1 MVSEFFHSP
10 DYSILIL
17 IFLIFLTFFF
27 LIRGILIFLANPERF
42 HQRRL
47 QKRLRE
53 IDGLESSLN
62 VSTLLKRASL
72 EKSSLDQIMVKFS
85 LFNRIQI
92 MMLQANLNWELRTFL
107 VVAALSG
114 LVMAG
119 LGLAK
124 WGGWGALAGGG
135 LGLIIPY
142 KILVRRRKRRLKK
155 FEKQLPDALDLLARG
170 LRAGHAFP
178 TGLQQVAKEMADP
191 LGTEFFKTFTEFNH
205 GLDLNT
211 ALLNLCHRID
221 LRDLSF
227 FTTAVLIQ
235 RETGGNLTEIL
246 EKISILIRERFK
258 LRNQVKALTAEGRLS
273 GLILL
278 LLPPVLAG
286 ILMVVNPAYESQLF
300 RHPTGRVMCG
310 VALGFQLLGM
320 WCYSQDCQHQGVIWK
335 FFRRFSSD
343 S

>member
-1 MVSEFFHSP
+1 MSGKYFNSP
-10 DYSILIL
+10 NYPILIL
-17 IFLIFLTFFF
+17 ILLIFLTFFF

-42 HQRRL
+42 HQRRIK
-47 QKRLRE
+47 KRLRE
-53 IDGLESSLN
+53 IDGLDSSLDI
-62 VSTLLKRASL
+62 STLLKKASL
-72 EKSSLDQIMVKFS
+72 EQSFLEQIMSKIS
-85 LFNRIQI
+85 LLNGIQI
-92 MMLQANLNWELRTFL
+92 MMIQGNLQWELRTFL
-107 VVAALSG
+107 IVTGLSG

-119 LGLAK
+119 LGMAK
-124 WGGWGALAGGG
+124 WGGWGALGGG
-135 LGLIIPY
+135 VLGLIIPY

-155 FEKQLPDALDLLARG
+155 FETQLPDALDLLARG
-170 LRAGHAFP
+170 LKAGHAFP

-211 ALLNLCHRID
+211 ALLNLCERID

-258 LRNQVKALTAEGRLS
+258 LRNQVGALTAEGRLS

-278 LLPPVLAG
+278 LLPPVLG
-286 ILMVVNPAYESQLF
+286 GLMIFINPTYGKILIE
-300 RHPTGRVMCG
+300 HPTGRIMCG

-320 WCYSQDCQHQGVIWK
+320 WCIHKIVNIK
-335 FFRRFSSD
+335 V
-343 S
+343 

>member
-1 MVSEFFHSP
+1 M
-10 DYSILIL
+10 
-17 IFLIFLTFFF
+17 
-27 LIRGILIFLANPERF
+27 
-42 HQRRL
+42 
-47 QKRLRE
+47 
-53 IDGLESSLN
+53 DGLESSLN
-62 VSTLLKRASL
+62 VNTLLKKASL
-72 EKSSLDQIMVKFS
+72 EKSFLDQMLAKFS
-85 LFNRIQI
+85 LFNQLQT
-92 MMLQANLNWELRTFL
+92 MMLQADLTWKMGTFL

-119 LGLAK
+119 VGLAK
-124 WGGWGALAGGG
+124 WGVWGALAGGG
-135 LGLIIPY
+135 LGLLIPY
-142 KILVRRRKRRLKK
+142 KILARKKKRRLQK

-191 LGTEFFKTFTEFNH
+191 LGTEFFKTFREFNH

-278 LLPPVLAG
+278 LLPPVLAV
-286 ILMVVNPAYESQLF
+286 ILMAVNPEYESQLF
-300 RHPTGRVMCG
+300 HHPMGRIMCG

-320 WCYSQDCQHQGVIWK
+320 WCIHKIVNIK
-335 FFRRFSSD
+335 V
-343 S
+343 

>member
-1 MVSEFFHSP
+1 MVSELFHTL
-10 DYSILIL
+10 DYSFLIL
-17 IFLIFLTFFF
+17 IFLIFLSFFF
-27 LIRGILIFLANPERF
+27 LIRGIFLFLANPERL
-42 HQRRL
+42 HQQRL
-47 QKRLRE
+47 KKRLRAME
-53 IDGLESSLN
+53 GLDQSLGLN
-62 VSTLLKRASL
+62 TLLNRASL
-72 EKSSLDQIMVKFS
+72 GKSPLDQILSKFS
-85 LFNRIQI
+85 LVKKIQVI
-92 MMLQANLNWELRTFL
+92 MLQGDLNWKLSTFL
-107 VVAALSG
+107 VVTALSG

-119 LGLAK
+119 VGLGK
-124 WGGWGALAGGG
+124 WDVWGGLIGGG
-135 LGLIIPY
+135 LGLLIPY
-142 KILVRRRKRRLKK
+142 KILTRRRKRRLQK

-191 LGTEFFKTFTEFNH
+191 LGTEFFKTFSEFNH

-211 ALLNLCHRID
+211 ALLNLCDRID

-246 EKISILIRERFK
+246 EKISVLIRERFK

-278 LLPPVLAG
+278 LLPPVLAA
-286 ILMVVNPAYESQLF
+286 ILMAINPEYESQLF
-300 RHPTGRVMCG
+300 KHQTGRVMCG

-320 WCYSQDCQHQGVIWK
+320 WSIHKIVNIK
-335 FFRRFSSD
+335 V
-343 S
+343 

>member
-1 MVSEFFHSP
+1 MSAREALMVSEFFHALNTSF
-10 DYSILIL
+10 LIL
-17 IFLIFLTFFF
+17 IFLIFLSCFF
-27 LIRGILIFLANPERF
+27 LIRGIFLYLASPERF

-53 IDGLESSLN
+53 IDGLESTLN
-62 VSTLLKRASL
+62 VNTLLKKASL
-72 EKSSLDQIMVKFS
+72 EKSFLDQIMVKIG
-85 LFNRIQI
+85 LLERIQI
-92 MMLQANLNWELRTFL
+92 MMLQANLKWELRTFL

-135 LGLIIPY
+135 LGLLVPY
-142 KILVRRRKRRLKK
+142 KILARKRKRRLKQ

-170 LRAGHAFP
+170 LKAGHAFP

-211 ALLNLCHRID
+211 ALLNLCDRIN

-258 LRNQVKALTAEGRLS
+258 LRNQINALTAEGRLS

-278 LLPPVLAG
+278 LLPPVLG
-286 ILMVVNPAYESQLF
+286 GLLMVINPEYGKVLIY
-300 RHPTGRVMCG
+300 HPTGRMMCW

-320 WCYSQDCQHQGVIWK
+320 WCIHKIVNIK
-335 FFRRFSSD
+335 V
-343 S
+343 

>member
-1 MVSEFFHSP
+1 MTSEFFRTP
-10 DYSILIL
+10 DFPILIL
-17 IFLIFLTFFF
+17 ILLIFLSFFF
-27 LIRGILIFLANPERF
+27 LIRGVLIYLANPERF

-47 QKRLRE
+47 KKRLRE
-53 IDGLESSLN
+53 IDGLESTST
-62 VSTLLKRASL
+62 VSTLLKSASL
-72 EKSSLDQIMVKFS
+72 EKSFLDQIMLKFS
-85 LFNRIQI
+85 LLNRIQI
-92 MMLQANLNWELRTFL
+92 MMEQANLNWELRTFL

-119 LGLAK
+119 LGMAK
-124 WGGWGALAGGG
+124 WGGWGALGGIG

-142 KILVRRRKRRLKK
+142 KILARRRKRRLKK
-155 FEKQLPDALDLLARG
+155 FETQLPDALELLARG
-170 LRAGHAFP
+170 LKAGHAFP

-205 GLDLNT
+205 GLELNT
-211 ALLNLCHRID
+211 ALLNLCKRID

-246 EKISILIRERFK
+246 EKISALIRERFK
-258 LRNQVKALTAEGRLS
+258 LRNQIQALTAEGRLS

-286 ILMVVNPAYESQLF
+286 LIMLINPEHGLLLI
-300 RHPTGRVMCG
+300 RHPTGRIMLG
-310 VALGFQLLGM
+310 VTLGFQLLGM
-320 WCYSQDCQHQGVIWK
+320 WCIHKIVNIK
-335 FFRRFSSD
+335 V
-343 S
+343 

>member
-17 IFLIFLTFFF
+17 ILLIFLSFFF

-47 QKRLRE
+47 KKRLRE

-62 VSTLLKRASL
+62 VSTLLKSASL

-92 MMLQANLNWELRTFL
+92 MMLQANLKWELRTFL
-107 VVAALSG
+107 IVAALSG

-124 WGGWGALAGGG
+124 FGGWGALAGGG

-155 FEKQLPDALDLLARG
+155 FETAT
-170 LRAGHAFP
+170 AGCPGPPGSRTQGRPCLSYGITASGQRDGRSPGNGVFQN
-178 TGLQQVAKEMADP
+178 L
-191 LGTEFFKTFTEFNH
+191 H
-205 GLDLNT
+205 G
-211 ALLNLCHRID
+211 I
-221 LRDLSF
+221 
-227 FTTAVLIQ
+227 
-235 RETGGNLTEIL
+235 
-246 EKISILIRERFK
+246 
-258 LRNQVKALTAEGRLS
+258 
-273 GLILL
+273 
-278 LLPPVLAG
+278 
-286 ILMVVNPAYESQLF
+286 
-300 RHPTGRVMCG
+300 
-310 VALGFQLLGM
+310 
-320 WCYSQDCQHQGVIWK
+320 
-335 FFRRFSSD
+335 
-343 S
+343 

>member
-1 MVSEFFHSP
+1 MSAREALMVGEMFHSL
-10 DYSILIL
+10 DYSLLIL
-17 IFLIFLTFFF
+17 IFLIFLSFFF
-27 LIRGILIFLANPERF
+27 LIRGIFLFLANPQRL

-47 QKRLRE
+47 KKRLRA
-53 IDGLESSLN
+53 IDGLESPLN
-62 VSTLLKRASL
+62 IGTLLQKGSL
-72 EKSSLDQIMVKFS
+72 EESLLNRILIKFS
-85 LFNRIQI
+85 LVKHIQI
-92 MMLQANLNWELRTFL
+92 MMLQADLNWKIGTFL
-107 VVAALSG
+107 IVAASTG

-119 LGLAK
+119 VGLGK
-124 WGGWGALAGGG
+124 WGMWGGLAGGG
-135 LGLIIPY
+135 LGLLIPY
-142 KILVRRRKRRLKK
+142 KILARKKKRRFQK

-191 LGTEFFKTFTEFNH
+191 LGTEFSKTFREFNH

-211 ALLNLCHRID
+211 SLLNLCQRIN

-278 LLPPVLAG
+278 LLPPVLVV
-286 ILMVVNPAYESQLF
+286 ILMGVNPEYESQLF
-300 RHPTGRVMCG
+300 RHPTGQVMCG
-310 VALGFQLLGM
+310 VALGFQILGM
-320 WCYSQDCQHQGVIWK
+320 WAIHKIVNIK
-335 FFRRFSSD
+335 V
-343 S
+343 

>member
-1 MVSEFFHSP
+1 MASEFFHFP
-10 DYSILIL
+10 EYSILIL
-17 IFLIFLTFFF
+17 IVLIFLSFFF
-27 LIRGILIFLANPERF
+27 LTRGILLFLANPERF

-53 IDGLESSLN
+53 IEGLESPLN
-62 VSTLLKRASL
+62 VSTLLKKASL
-72 EKSSLDQIMVKFS
+72 EKSFLDQIMVKFT
-85 LFNRIQI
+85 LVTRIQI
-92 MMLQANLNWELRTFL
+92 MMLQANLKWELRTFL

-114 LVMAG
+114 VVMAG

-124 WGGWGALAGGG
+124 WGGWGALAGAGMG
-135 LGLIIPY
+135 LLIPY
-142 KILVRRRKRRLKK
+142 KLLVRKKKRRLKK
-155 FEKQLPDALDLLARG
+155 FEQQLPDALELLARG

-205 GLDLNT
+205 GLDMNT
-211 ALLNLCHRID
+211 ALLNLCHRIG
-221 LRDLSF
+221 LRDLNF

-258 LRNQVKALTAEGRLS
+258 LRNQISALTAEGRLS

-278 LLPPVLAG
+278 LLPPLLAG
-286 ILMVVNPAYESQLF
+286 LLMVINPEYGKVLIN
-300 RHPTGRVMCG
+300 HPTGRIMCG

-320 WCYSQDCQHQGVIWK
+320 WCIHKIVSIKV
-335 FFRRFSSD
+335 
-343 S
+343 

>member
-1 MVSEFFHSP
+1 MFAREALMFSEFSLSA
-10 DYSILIL
+10 DYSLLTLIL
-17 IFLIFLTFFF
+17 FIFLTFFF
-27 LIRGILIFLANPERF
+27 LIRGILLYLANPERF

-53 IDGLESSLN
+53 IDGLESSPD
-62 VSTLLKRASL
+62 VSTLLRKASL
-72 EKSSLDQIMVKFS
+72 EKSSLDQIMAKFS
-85 LFNRIQI
+85 LLNRIQS
-92 MMLQANLNWELRTFL
+92 MMLQANLNWKLRTFL
-107 VVAALSG
+107 IVAALSG
-114 LVMAG
+114 LMMAG

-124 WGGWGALAGGG
+124 WGGWGALGGGG

-170 LRAGHAFP
+170 LKAGHAFP

-205 GLDLNT
+205 GMDLNT
-211 ALLNLCHRID
+211 ALLNLCQRIN

-246 EKISILIRERFK
+246 EKISALIRERFK
-258 LRNQVKALTAEGRLS
+258 LRNQIGALTAEGRMS

-278 LLPPVLAG
+278 LLPPALAVL
-286 ILMVVNPAYESQLF
+286 LMIINPKYGMLLIYN
-300 RHPTGRVMCG
+300 PTGRIMCG

-320 WCYSQDCQHQGVIWK
+320 WCIHKIVSIKV
-335 FFRRFSSD
+335 
-343 S
+343 

>member
-1 MVSEFFHSP
+1 MVSKMFHSP
-10 DYSILIL
+10 DYSFLIL
-17 IFLIFLTFFF
+17 IFLVFLSFFF
-27 LIRGILIFLANPERF
+27 LIRAIFLFLASPERL

-47 QKRLRE
+47 KKRLRE
-53 IDGLESSLN
+53 SDSLESPLN
-62 VSTLLKRASL
+62 VNTLLRKASL
-72 EKSSLDQIMVKFS
+72 EKSFLDQMLAKFS
-85 LFNRIQI
+85 LFNQLQV
-92 MMLQANLNWELRTFL
+92 MMLQADLAWNMGTFL
-107 VVAALSG
+107 AVAALSG

-119 LGLAK
+119 VGLVK

-135 LGLIIPY
+135 LGLLIPY
-142 KILVRRRKRRLKK
+142 KILALKKKRRLRK

-191 LGTEFFKTFTEFNH
+191 LGTEFFKTFREFNH
-205 GLDLNT
+205 GLNLNT
-211 ALLNLCHRID
+211 ALLNLCHRIN

-278 LLPPVLAG
+278 LLPPVLVV
-286 ILMVVNPAYESQLF
+286 ILMAVNPEYELQLF
-300 RHPTGRVMCG
+300 RHPMGRTMCG

-320 WCYSQDCQHQGVIWK
+320 WCIHKIVNIK
-335 FFRRFSSD
+335 V
-343 S
+343 

>member
-1 MVSEFFHSP
+1 MFTREALMVSKFFHSIE
-10 DYSILIL
+10 YSTLIL

-42 HQRRL
+42 HQQRL
-47 QKRLRE
+47 KKRLRE
-53 IDGLESSLN
+53 IDGLEMSLN
-62 VSTLLKRASL
+62 VGTLLKSASL
-72 EKSSLDQIMVKFS
+72 EKSFLDQIMGKFS
-85 LFNRIQI
+85 LLNRIQI
-92 MMLQANLNWELRTFL
+92 MMLQGNLKWELRTFL
-107 VVAALSG
+107 ILAALSG

-119 LGLAK
+119 LGAAK
-124 WGGWGALAGGG
+124 FGVWGALGGGG

-142 KILVRRRKRRLKK
+142 KILARRRKRRLKK
-155 FEKQLPDALDLLARG
+155 FESQLPDALDLLARG
-170 LRAGHAFP
+170 LKAGHAFP
-178 TGLQQVAKEMADP
+178 SGLQQVAKEMSDP
-191 LGTEFFKTFTEFNH
+191 LGTEFFTTFTEFNH

-211 ALLNLCHRID
+211 ALLNLCQRID

-258 LRNQVKALTAEGRLS
+258 LRNQIKALTAEGRLS

-286 ILMVVNPAYESQLF
+286 LLMVINPTYGKILIT
-300 RHPTGRVMCG
+300 HPTGRIMCG

-320 WCYSQDCQHQGVIWK
+320 WCIHKIVNIK
-335 FFRRFSSD
+335 V
-343 S
+343 

>member
-1 MVSEFFHSP
+1 MSDREAFMVNEFFRSP
-10 DYSILIL
+10 DYSTLILIL
-17 IFLIFLTFFF
+17 LIFLTFFF
-27 LIRGILIFLANPERF
+27 LIRGILIYLANPKRF

-47 QKRLRE
+47 KKRLRE
-53 IDGLESSLN
+53 IDGLELSLN
-62 VSTLLKRASL
+62 VSTLLKKASL
-72 EKSSLDQIMVKFS
+72 EKSSLDQIMVRFS
-85 LFNRIQI
+85 LLNRIQTI
-92 MMLQANLNWELRTFL
+92 MLQANLNWELRTFMI
-107 VVAALSG
+107 VMALSG

-119 LGLAK
+119 LGMAK
-124 WGGWGALAGGG
+124 WGAWGALAGGG

-178 TGLQQVAKEMADP
+178 TGLQQVAKEMPDP

-246 EKISILIRERFK
+246 EKIAILIRERFK
-258 LRNQVKALTAEGRLS
+258 LRNQVSALTAEGRLS
-273 GLILL
+273 GVILL
-278 LLPPVLAG
+278 LLPPVLVA
-286 ILMVVNPAYESQLF
+286 ILMAVNPTYESQLF
-300 RHPTGRVMCG
+300 LHPMGRVMSG
-310 VALGFQLLGM
+310 VALGFQVLGM
-320 WCYSQDCQHQGVIWK
+320 WTIHKIVNIK
-335 FFRRFSSD
+335 V
-343 S
+343 

>member
-1 MVSEFFHSP
+1 MSAGEASMLSDLFHSL
-10 DYSILIL
+10 DNSLLIL
-17 IFLIFLTFFF
+17 VFFIFLSFFF
-27 LIRGILIFLANPERF
+27 LIRGIFLYLANPERL
-42 HQRRL
+42 HRQRL
-47 QKRLRE
+47 KKRLRNME
-53 IDGLESSLN
+53 NLGSSFDF
-62 VSTLLKRASL
+62 STLLNQSSL
-72 EKSSLDQIMVKFS
+72 EKSLLDRILFKFS
-85 LFNRIQI
+85 LFNQLRIL
-92 MMLQANLNWELRTFL
+92 MLQANLAWRLETFL

-114 LVMAG
+114 LVLAGVGLAQWGG
-119 LGLAK
+119 LGAV
-124 WGGWGALAGGG
+124 AGGG
-135 LGLIIPY
+135 LGLFIPY
-142 KILVRRRKRRLKK
+142 KILVRKRKRRLQK

-191 LGTEFFKTFTEFNH
+191 LGTEFFRTFREFNH

-211 ALLNLCHRID
+211 ALLNLCHRIN
-221 LRDLSF
+221 LQDLSY

-278 LLPPVLAG
+278 LLPPVLVV
-286 ILMVVNPAYESQLF
+286 ILMAINPEYELQLF
-300 RHPTGRVMCG
+300 RHPMGRIMCG

-320 WCYSQDCQHQGVIWK
+320 WCIHKIVNIK
-335 FFRRFSSD
+335 V
-343 S
+343 

>member
-1 MVSEFFHSP
+1 MVSEFFRTP
-10 DYSILIL
+10 DYPILIL
-17 IFLIFLTFFF
+17 ILMIFLTFFF
-27 LIRGILIFLANPERF
+27 LIRGVLIFLANPERF

-47 QKRLRE
+47 KKRLRE
-53 IDGLESSLN
+53 IDGLEPDIN
-62 VSTLLKRASL
+62 VGTLLKKASL
-72 EKSSLDQIMVKFS
+72 EKSSLDQIMAKFS
-85 LFNRIQI
+85 LLNRIQF
-92 MMLQANLNWELRTFL
+92 MMLQADLNWELRTFL
-107 VVAALSG
+107 IVAVLSG
-114 LVMAG
+114 LGLAG

-124 WGGWGALAGGG
+124 FGGWGALAGGG

-142 KILVRRRKRRLKK
+142 RILVRRRKRRLKK
-155 FEKQLPDALDLLARG
+155 FETQLPDALDLLARG
-170 LRAGHAFP
+170 LKAGHAFP

-191 LGTEFFKTFTEFNH
+191 LGTEFLKTFTEFNH

-211 ALLNLCHRID
+211 ALLNLCERID

-258 LRNQVKALTAEGRLS
+258 LRNQIKALTAEGRLS

-286 ILMVVNPAYESQLF
+286 LLMLINPTYGKVLIN
-300 RHPTGRVMCG
+300 HPTGQIMCG

-320 WCYSQDCQHQGVIWK
+320 WCIHKIVSIKV
-335 FFRRFSSD
+335 
-343 S
+343 